1 MCKRNVNENLK
12 REMRKLD
19 EQRMVKQEKK
29 NIKRQKNEFDIFGTI
44 RHSDFAKSNTKLFI
58 KNLIIRLLIIKL
70 NLNSVCV

>member
-29 NIKRQKNEFDIFGTI
+29 HTE
-44 RHSDFAKSNTKLFI
+44 AKK
-58 KNLIIRLLIIKL
+58 
-70 NLNSVCV
+70 